1 MRMSPGCRH
10 ASKVGALRS
19 SYEPRSIAN
28 EGGLTPMRSRPVPV
42 TVAAVIQ
49 ALFSLLSLP
58 GPLLP
63 GSEGVPAVVLYSGVV
78 LAVVGLV
85 ASAGLW
91 MLKKWGLWLTI
102 IVNALGGLSATPG
115 VVAAPNA
122 ALQAAAVVGVLISA
136 LIIVLVVL
144 PTSRRAFA
152 ASY

>member
-1 MRMSPGCRH
+1 MP
-10 ASKVGALRS
+10 
-19 SYEPRSIAN
+19 
-28 EGGLTPMRSRPVPV
+28 SRPLPV

-63 GSEGVPAVVLYSGVV
+63 GSEGVPAVVLYSGIV
-78 LAVVGLV
+78 LGVAGLV

-102 IVNALGGLSATPG
+102 VVNVLGGLSAAPG
-115 VVAAPNA
+115 LVVAPNP
-122 ALQAAAVVGVLISA
+122 ALQVSAIVGVLISA

-144 PTSRRAFA
+144 PSSRRALA
-152 ASY
+152 TADQPARAR

>member
-1 MRMSPGCRH
+1 
-10 ASKVGALRS
+10 
-19 SYEPRSIAN
+19 
-28 EGGLTPMRSRPVPV
+28 MRSRPLPV

-49 ALFSLLSLP
+49 VLFSLLSLP

-63 GSEGVPAVVLYSGVV
+63 GSEGVPAVVLYSVIVQGG
-78 LAVVGLV
+78 VGLV

-91 MLKKWGLWLTI
+91 ILKKWGLWLTI
-102 IVNALGGLSATPG
+102 IVNALGALSAAPG

-122 ALQAAAVVGVLISA
+122 ALQAAAVAGVVVSA

-144 PTSRRAFA
+144 PTSRRAFT

>member
-1 MRMSPGCRH
+1 MRMPPGCRH
-10 ASKVGALRS
+10 ASKVGSLRS
-19 SYEPRSIAN
+19 SYEPRPIAN

-102 IVNALGGLSATPG
+102 IVNALGGLSAALG
-115 VVAAPNA
+115 VVAAPYA
-122 ALQAAAVVGVLISA
+122 ALQAAAVTGVVVSA

>member
-1 MRMSPGCRH
+1 
-10 ASKVGALRS
+10 
-19 SYEPRSIAN
+19 
-28 EGGLTPMRSRPVPV
+28 MRSRPVPV
-42 TVAAVIQ
+42 TVAAIIQ
-49 ALFSLLSLP
+49 VLFSLLSLP
-58 GPLLP
+58 GLLLP
-63 GSEGVPAVVLYSGVV
+63 GSEGVPAVVLYSGIV

-102 IVNALGGLSATPG
+102 IVNALGGLSAAPG

-122 ALQAAAVVGVLISA
+122 ALQAAAVAGVVVSA
-136 LIIVLVVL
+136 LIMVLVVR